1 MSGSNPQFDVC
12 SVYEQWPKRNPAMGA
27 FAVRVF
33 TALILPLY
41 QQACESLGLDHPTT
55 VKRWAN
61 PSGETVTTCF
71 LRSILI
77 PLLKELPAD
86 VTRRSLTNPNIRL
99 EQNTAVCVGQAVL
112 DNGELIV
119 RAMIWSDS
127 LISYA
132 ERKGLRDEYTRRN
145 DHDRRI
151 ARNVL
156 VALDSPREGVEFDEW
171 PTGADDLAS
180 VYAEVMRD
188 APTFSKRGVEAR
200 LAERAEELQS
210 RIQRQWTPLR
220 GHTVGDQRMRAF
232 VSRFANDFDCSFTN
246 LDDTWVNQWRA
257 LQSDPAP
264 LKTHAA
270 MMAGAEGSGM
280 IDDGAGTSSLDTLPA
295 VMPRRRRRSD
305 VFARVFL
312 VPPLEE
318 SLQERLSHP
327 LQNDSLA
334 KYWDQSRI
342 DELLD
347 TNADLAATWCGLGS
361 AKSLLCL
368 ASAVQFSSLIPHNI
382 DQLIT
387 GYGTRNKNRKN
398 SDPPSQRHPEGVPC
412 SAWSIAW
419 KLHAS
424 ALGVIDQ
431 RSGLRNGEMNARTR
445 DLMARVFR
453 QILHRL
459 GPGFVRHVWRRLH
472 LNELK
477 GPEGHNLDNCGAFMA
492 TAADNYGGLIA
503 KNYGELMRGTAQRS
517 TAPRPARRGR
527 GTNPAHAVGYEHLRH
542 LYARSRQYDP
552 EGFGAGLKNM
562 LALVVRCAQAPAEEV
577 PDARAELEDS
587 WTRMLELSEKHD
599 QDTHQSMRALGV
611 DGVVE
616 ALKAAA
622 EDPDA

>member
-1 MSGSNPQFDVC
+1 MSGSDPQFDVC
-12 SVYEQWPKRNPAMGA
+12 SVYEQWPKRNLAMGA
-27 FAVRVF
+27 FTVRVF
-33 TALILPLY
+33 AALILPLY
-41 QQACESLGLDHPTT
+41 QQACESLGLDHRTT
-55 VKRWAN
+55 VERWAN
-61 PSGETVTTCF
+61 PSGETITSCF
-71 LRSILI
+71 LRSILV
-77 PLLKELPAD
+77 PLLERLPAG
-86 VTRRSLTNPNIRL
+86 VTKRSLTSPSIRL
-99 EQNTAVCVGQAVL
+99 DENTGRCVGQALL
-112 DNGELIV
+112 DNRELIV
-119 RAMIWSDS
+119 RTMVWSDS
-127 LISYA
+127 LVSYA
-132 ERKGLRDEYTRRN
+132 ERKSLRDEYTRRN

-151 ARNVL
+151 ANKVL
-156 VALDSPREGVEFDEW
+156 CALKSPREGLEFDEW

-188 APTFSKRGVEAR
+188 APTFSKRKVEAR

-220 GHTVGDQRMRAF
+220 GDAVADQRMRAF

-246 LDDTWVNQWRA
+246 LDDTWANQWRA
-257 LQSDPAP
+257 LQSDPGP

-270 MMAGAEGSGM
+270 MMAGAEGSGL

-334 KYWDQSRI
+334 KYWDRGRI

-368 ASAVQFSSLIPHNI
+368 ASAVQFSSIIPHNI

-387 GYGTRNKNRKN
+387 ESGARNKNRKN
-398 SDPPSQRHPEGVPC
+398 SGPPSQRHPEGVPR

-419 KLHAS
+419 KLRAS
-424 ALGVIDQ
+424 VLSVIDQ

-445 DLMARVFR
+445 DLMARVFH

-459 GPGFVRHVWRRLH
+459 GPGFVRHVWRCLH

-477 GPEGHNLDNCGAFMA
+477 GPEAYELDNCGAFMA
-492 TAADNYGGLIA
+492 TAAANYGTLIA
-503 KNYGELMRGTAQRS
+503 KSYGERMWGAAPRS

-527 GTNPAHAVGYEHLRH
+527 GANPAHAVGYEHLRR

-552 EGFGAGLKNM
+552 DGFGAGLKNM

-577 PDARAELEDS
+577 PDARTELEDS

>member
-12 SVYEQWPKRNPAMGA
+12 SVYEQWPKRNPVMGA

-41 QQACESLGLDHPTT
+41 QQACESLGLDHRTT

-156 VALDSPREGVEFDEW
+156 VALESPREGVEFDEW

-210 RIQRQWTPLR
+210 RIQRQWTPLH

-232 VSRFANDFDCSFTN
+232 VSRFANDFDCPFTH
-246 LDDTWVNQWRA
+246 LDDT
-257 LQSDPAP
+257 
-264 LKTHAA
+264 
-270 MMAGAEGSGM
+270 
-280 IDDGAGTSSLDTLPA
+280 
-295 VMPRRRRRSD
+295 
-305 VFARVFL
+305 
-312 VPPLEE
+312 
-318 SLQERLSHP
+318 
-327 LQNDSLA
+327 
-334 KYWDQSRI
+334 
-342 DELLD
+342 
-347 TNADLAATWCGLGS
+347 
-361 AKSLLCL
+361 
-368 ASAVQFSSLIPHNI
+368 
-382 DQLIT
+382 
-387 GYGTRNKNRKN
+387 
-398 SDPPSQRHPEGVPC
+398 
-412 SAWSIAW
+412 
-419 KLHAS
+419 
-424 ALGVIDQ
+424 
-431 RSGLRNGEMNARTR
+431 
-445 DLMARVFR
+445 
-453 QILHRL
+453 
-459 GPGFVRHVWRRLH
+459 
-472 LNELK
+472 
-477 GPEGHNLDNCGAFMA
+477 
-492 TAADNYGGLIA
+492 
-503 KNYGELMRGTAQRS
+503 
-517 TAPRPARRGR
+517 
-527 GTNPAHAVGYEHLRH
+527 
-542 LYARSRQYDP
+542 
-552 EGFGAGLKNM
+552 
-562 LALVVRCAQAPAEEV
+562 
-577 PDARAELEDS
+577 
-587 WTRMLELSEKHD
+587 
-599 QDTHQSMRALGV
+599 
-611 DGVVE
+611 
-616 ALKAAA
+616 
-622 EDPDA
+622 